1 MLRTSILRAVRPTAR
16 PVARIATPAFIPRS
30 YATLSPHTPPPTTPY
45 EVFDEP
51 SKDSQKDRA
60 IARLREAGH
69 SSQINSAEIDE
80 DPVKVVD
87 YIREEIAERL
97 AERIEDLRIPPSSI
111 LELAGHSGQL
121 TQILQEVIA
130 DEVPSSSDQQD
141 TQTERRKWWIVESS
155 KEALHRDD
163 DSLFASPPTRIQA
176 SASKLLEHP
185 EIEKLREQVE
195 AVVSGGGL
203 HWVGDIVGA
212 LTQIRHLLKP
222 DGVFVGAVLGG
233 DTLFELRTS
242 LQLAEQ
248 ERRGGIANRVS
259 PMINPTDA
267 PSLLN
272 RAGFTLTTIDVEDMT
287 INYPSIWELMSDLRD
302 MGESN
307 AILGRRAHV
316 SRDVL
321 LAADAIYKELYGNE
335 DGSVPATFQI
345 IFLIGWKPGPNQPQ
359 ALERGSATTSLKDVL

>member
-1 MLRTSILRAVRPTAR
+1 MRSSLLRAIRPAATLRR
-16 PVARIATPAFIPRS
+16 PLGTVGLPRQ
-30 YATLSPHTPPPTTPY
+30 YATLNPHTPPPTTPY

-51 SKDSQKDRA
+51 SKNKQRDRA
-60 IARLREAGH
+60 ILRLRESPKEG
-69 SSQINSAEIDE
+69 DE
-80 DPVKVVD
+80 EPVKVVD
-87 YIREEIAERL
+87 YLREEIADRL
-97 AERIEDLRIPPSSI
+97 AERIEDLRVPPASI
-111 LELAGHSGQL
+111 MEVAAHSGQL
-121 TQILQEVIA
+121 TQILQEVLA
-130 DEVPSSSDQQD
+130 DEVPADPEKPDAQA
-141 TQTERRKWWIVESS
+141 ERRKWWMVESS

-163 DSLFASPPTRIQA
+163 DSVFSSPPIRIQA
-176 SASKLLEHP
+176 SPSHLLAHP
-185 EIEKLREQVE
+185 ELESLANNVE
-195 AVVSGGGL
+195 AVVSAGGL
-203 HWVGDIVGA
+203 HWVGDIVGS
-212 LTQIRHLLKP
+212 LTQIRHILKP

-272 RAGFTLTTIDVEDMT
+272 RAGFTLTTIDVEDVV
-287 INYPSIWELMSDLRD
+287 INFPSIWELMADLRD

-307 AILGRRAHV
+307 AILGRRTHI

-321 LAADAIYKELYGNE
+321 LAAEAIYKELYGNE

-345 IFLIGWKPGPNQPQ
+345 IFLIGWKPGPNQPKP
-359 ALERGSATTSLKDVL
+359 LERGSATTNLKDIL

>member
-1 MLRTSILRAVRPTAR
+1 MLRRIVQRAGAAQFRNSTRPLRAHVL
-16 PVARIATPAFIPRS
+16 RS

-51 SKDSQKDRA
+51 SKNRQRDRA
-60 IARLREAGH
+60 IIRLREEEQTAGPR
-69 SSQINSAEIDE
+69 AEDADV

-87 YIREEIAERL
+87 YLREEVSERL
-97 AERIEDLRIPPSSI
+97 AERVEDLRTPPASI
-111 LELAGHSGQL
+111 LELAAHSGQL

-130 DEVPSSSDQQD
+130 DEVPSASESRDQEL
-141 TQTERRKWWIVESS
+141 ERRKWWIVESS
-155 KEALHRDD
+155 TEALQRDD
-163 DSLFASPPTRIQA
+163 DSHFSSPPIRIQA
-176 SASKLLEHP
+176 SASRLLEHP
-185 EIEKLREQVE
+185 EIEKLKEQVE

-248 ERRGGIANRVS
+248 ERRGGIANRIS

-287 INYPSIWELMSDLRD
+287 INYPSIWELVSDLRD

-345 IFLIGWKPGPNQPQ
+345 IFLIGWKPGPNQPK